1 MSLLYIVLLFI
12 LFRYVSA
19 LFNGGRDDEAGR
31 GHNSTEHF
39 YRDALLKV
47 LATAMRAD
55 GRVVRAELDV
65 VKVVLVRQFGE
76 NGAREALLRL
86 RELLQ
91 TNFDAR
97 TAAMNIGAMLS
108 YADRLRIADVLCQIA
123 EADGIITESEVQT
136 VVNLSYYMGLSAADT
151 QRIASRLRV
160 NGGERG
166 WSGNANGGGYSQGGG
181 RADAATNAYATLGVK
196 PDATNSE
203 VKDAYRA
210 LVKKYHPDRY
220 ATKSTEE
227 QQQAEQKFK
236 EVQTAYE
243 QIKKSRGL

>member
-1 MSLLYIVLLFI
+1 MSLLYIILIFV
-12 LFRYVSA
+12 LFRIVST
-19 LFNGGRDDEAGR
+19 LFNGGGGEAGR
-31 GHNSTEHF
+31 GSDSTEYF

-47 LATAMRAD
+47 MATAMKAD
-55 GRVVRAELDV
+55 GRVVRSELDV
-65 VKVVLVRQFGE
+65 VKTVLVRQFGE
-76 NGAREALLRL
+76 EGAKSALLRL

-123 EADGIITESEVQT
+123 EADGIITETEVQT

-160 NGGERG
+160 NGNERG
-166 WSGNANGGGYSQGGG
+166 WSGNANGGYSQGGG
-181 RADAATNAYATLGVK
+181 RASSATNAYAALGVK

-203 VKDAYRA
+203 VKDAYRT

-227 QQQAEQKFK
+227 QAQAEQKFK
-236 EVQTAYE
+236 EVQAAYE

>member
-1 MSLLYIVLLFI
+1 MSLLYIVLLFV
-12 LFRYVSA
+12 LFRFVST
-19 LFNGGRDDEAGR
+19 LFTGGRDDEAER
-31 GHNSTEHF
+31 GANGSGHF

-55 GRVVRAELDV
+55 GRIVRSELDV
-65 VKVVLVRQFGE
+65 VKTVLVRQFGE
-76 NGAREALLRL
+76 DGARDALLRL

-166 WSGNANGGGYSQGGG
+166 WGGGAGGGYSQGGG
-181 RADAATNAYATLGVK
+181 ATSSAAGAYATLGVK

-220 ATKSTEE
+220 ATKSAEE
-227 QQQAEQKFK
+227 QEQAERKFK

-243 QIKKSRGL
+243 QVKKSRGL

>member
-1 MSLLYIVLLFI
+1 MSLLYIILLFV
-12 LFRYVSA
+12 LFRIVST
-19 LFNGGRDDEAGR
+19 LFNGGGGGEAGR
-31 GHNSTEHF
+31 GSDSAEYF

-47 LATAMRAD
+47 MATAMKAD
-55 GRVVRAELDV
+55 GRVVRSELDV
-65 VKVVLVRQFGE
+65 VKTVLVRQFGE
-76 NGAREALLRL
+76 DGAKSALLRL

-97 TAAMNIGAMLS
+97 TAAMNIGAMLP

-160 NGGERG
+160 NGNERG
-166 WSGNANGGGYSQGGG
+166 WSGNANSGYSQGGG
-181 RADAATNAYATLGVK
+181 RTNTTTNAYATLGVK

-220 ATKSTEE
+220 ATKSAEE
-227 QQQAEQKFK
+227 QAQAEQKFK
-236 EVQTAYE
+236 EVQAAYE

>member
-1 MSLLYIVLLFI
+1 MSLLYIILLFV
-12 LFRYVSA
+12 LFRIVST
-19 LFNGGRDDEAGR
+19 LFNGGGGDEAGR
-31 GHNSTEHF
+31 SSNSAEHF

-47 LATAMRAD
+47 MATAMKAD
-55 GRVVRAELDV
+55 GRVVRSELDV
-65 VKVVLVRQFGE
+65 VKTVLVRQFGE
-76 NGAREALLRL
+76 DGAKSALLRL

-97 TAAMNIGAMLS
+97 TAAMNIGAMLP

-123 EADGIITESEVQT
+123 EADGIITETEVQT

-166 WSGNANGGGYSQGGG
+166 WSGNANGGYGQGGTNTG
-181 RADAATNAYATLGVK
+181 SATNAYATLGVK

-220 ATKSTEE
+220 ATKSAGE
-227 QQQAEQKFK
+227 QAQAEQKFK
-236 EVQTAYE
+236 EVQAAYE
-243 QIKKSRGL
+243 QVKKSRGL

>member
-1 MSLLYIVLLFI
+1 MSLLYIILLFV
-12 LFRYVSA
+12 LFRIVST
-19 LFNGGRDDEAGR
+19 LFNGGGGSEAGR
-31 GHNSTEHF
+31 GSSSAEYF

-47 LATAMRAD
+47 MATAMKAD
-55 GRVVRAELDV
+55 GRVVRSELDV
-65 VKVVLVRQFGE
+65 VKTVLVRQFGE
-76 NGAREALLRL
+76 DGAKSALLRL

-97 TAAMNIGAMLS
+97 TAAMNIGAILS

-123 EADGIITESEVQT
+123 EADGIITEAEVQT

-160 NGGERG
+160 NGNERG
-166 WSGNANGGGYSQGGG
+166 WSGNANSGGYGQGGG
-181 RADAATNAYATLGVK
+181 RANTATNAYATLGVK

-220 ATKSTEE
+220 ATQSAEE
-227 QQQAEQKFK
+227 QAQAEQKFK
-236 EVQTAYE
+236 EVQAAYE